1 MVTMA
6 QRIEAM
12 RDEKGLSRPALA
24 SALGFPKNAVEKFE
38 TGRATPTKEQQ
49 EKMANFF
56 GVSLFYLRGE
66 SNDRTRLDAW
76 LDGDFSTADD
86 GPGHVPMKAA
96 PKPQPKAQNT
106 NAPANGG
113 AGLFD
118 AFLNSKQFQDMVRST
133 LMDVL
138 RTPEGEELIAKV
150 VRKEVLK
157 QK

>member
-6 QRIEAM
+6 QRIEAL

-24 SALGFPKNAVEKFE
+24 AALGFPKNAVEKFE
-38 TGRATPTKEQQ
+38 TGRATPTKDQQ
-49 EKMANFF
+49 DKMANFF

-76 LDGDFSTADD
+76 LDGDFSTTDD

-96 PKPQPKAQNT
+96 PKPQPKAET
-106 NAPANGG
+106 PAGGG

-133 LMDVL
+133 LMDIL